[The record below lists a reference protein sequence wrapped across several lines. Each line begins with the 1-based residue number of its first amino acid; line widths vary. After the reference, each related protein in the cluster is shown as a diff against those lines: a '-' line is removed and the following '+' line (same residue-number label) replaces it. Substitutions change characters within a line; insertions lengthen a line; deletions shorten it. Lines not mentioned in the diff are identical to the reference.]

1 MAFHGRLSGV
11 PTSTDKSSPSPITL
25 PPPLANT
32 AVYTTVTDAV
42 LDKAHQPLVIVPS
55 TPLPTCLSQE
65 SPPNIFWDPS
75 GRQ

>member
-32 AVYTTVTDAV
+32 AVYTTVPDAV

-55 TPLPTCLSQE
+55 TSVPTCVNQDRRPHIL
-65 SPPNIFWDPS
+65 
-75 GRQ
+75 